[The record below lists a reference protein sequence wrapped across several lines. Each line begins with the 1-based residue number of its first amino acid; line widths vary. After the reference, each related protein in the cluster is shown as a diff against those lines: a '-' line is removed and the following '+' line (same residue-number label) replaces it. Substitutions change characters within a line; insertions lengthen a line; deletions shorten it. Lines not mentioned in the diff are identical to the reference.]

1 MFKGFITALVTSLL
15 AMYFLA
21 ACTPGPVSAT
31 RSAGYVVEGGVGEG
45 KRWRDNRYFA
55 TEVKTEALASDGIH
69 DPANTAISALQELAE
84 ALSAFPLDRR
94 GGVDWVKAMDLGIIE
109 PRADLKGQ
117 SQMAVLDMDIMFKDT
132 GQMPWVKFPHIAHTK
147 WLACSNCHP
156 DIFIPKKGAN
166 SDIGMDGILAGEY
179 CGRCH
184 DKVAVALW
192 TCERCHSVPHEGTPA
207 RWNEFM
213 GVRPTAITGT
223 QGDEANKKVGP

>member
-1 MFKGFITALVTSLL
+1 MFRGLTLVFFLSIVATPWLTACAPTSN
-15 AMYFLA
+15 
-21 ACTPGPVSAT
+21 SAT
-31 RSAGYVVEGGVGEG
+31 RSASYVVEGGVGEG

-55 TEVKTEALASDGIH
+55 EEVKTEALATDGIH
-69 DPANTAISALQELAE
+69 DPANTAIKSLQEPAA

-117 SQMAVLDMDIMFKDT
+117 TQMQVLDMDIMFKDT

-156 DIFIPKKGAN
+156 DIFIMKKGAN
-166 SDIGMDGILAGEY
+166 NPSMDGILAGEH

-184 DKVAVALW
+184 DKVAFALW
-192 TCERCHSVPHEGTPA
+192 TCERCHSVPHEGTPK
-207 RWNEFM
+207 RWSEFM
-213 GVRPTAITGT
+213 GVRP
-223 QGDEANKKVGP
+223 DK

>member
-1 MFKGFITALVTSLL
+1 MFKGFITSLL
-15 AMYFLA
+15 ASLLATQFLVSCA
-21 ACTPGPVSAT
+21 PGSATGT
-31 RSAGYVVEGGVGEG
+31 RSANYVVEGGVGEG
-45 KRWRDNRYFA
+45 KRWRDNRFFA
-55 TEVKTEALASDGIH
+55 NKVETEALATDGIH
-69 DPANTAISALQELAE
+69 DPANAAITTLQEPAE

-94 GGVDWVKAMDLGIIE
+94 GGVDWVKAIDLGIIQ

-117 SQMAVLDMDIMFKDT
+117 SQMSVLDMDIMFKDT
-132 GQMPWVKFPHIAHTK
+132 DQMPWVKFPHIAHTK

-156 DIFIPKKGAN
+156 AIFVAKKGAN

-184 DKVAVALW
+184 DKVAFALW

-213 GVRPTAITGT
+213 GVRPDT
-223 QGDEANKKVGP
+223 P

>member
-1 MFKGFITALVTSLL
+1 MLRGTIITLL
-15 AMYFLA
+15 ALLIAVPMLVS
-21 ACTPGPVSAT
+21 CTPDRTSAT
-31 RSAGYVVEGGVGEG
+31 RSSSYVVEGGVSEG
-45 KRWRDNRYFA
+45 KRWRDNRFFA
-55 TEVKTEALASDGIH
+55 DEVKTEALATDGIH
-69 DPANTAISALQELAE
+69 DPSNGAIHALQEPAE

-117 SQMAVLDMDIMFKDT
+117 TQMTVLDMDIMFKDT

-156 DIFIPKKGAN
+156 AIFKAKKGAN
-166 SDIGMDGILAGEY
+166 SDINMDGILAGEY

-184 DKVAVALW
+184 DKVAFALW

-213 GVRPTAITGT
+213 GVRP
-223 QGDEANKKVGP
+223 DS